1 MKPDT
6 ATLPAWPYPRW
17 IAHRGAGKLAPENTL
32 AAFRLGAAHG
42 YRMFECD
49 AKLSAD
55 GVVFLMHDATLER
68 TTNGQGIGGE
78 LPWPALS
85 QLDAGGWHS
94 RAFAGEALPT
104 LEALA
109 RFCQAN
115 GHLLNI
121 EIKPTPGTERLTGER
136 VARVAAELWAS
147 APRLPLLTSFQPDAL
162 HGAARIAPHLPRGVL
177 LDEWRD
183 DVFEHMAEHG
193 HQALVCRHTLWTPE
207 RIDQAALRGIWR
219 LSYTVNDPE
228 IAQTLWGWGHEA
240 IITDAVDVF
249 DPRA

>member
-1 MKPDT
+1 MTP
-6 ATLPAWPYPRW
+6 WPYPRW
-17 IAHRGAGKLAPENTL
+17 IAHRGAGVLAPENTL
-32 AAFRLGAAHG
+32 AAFQHGARHG
-42 YRMFECD
+42 FRMFECD
-49 AKLSAD
+49 VKLSAD
-55 GVVFLMHDATLER
+55 GVPFLLHDATLER
-68 TTNGQGIGGE
+68 TTNGTGLAGE
-78 LPWPALS
+78 RQWVDLS
-85 QLDAGGWHS
+85 QLDAGAWHS
-94 RAFAGEALPT
+94 EAHRGEALCT
-104 LEALA
+104 LQTLS
-109 RFCQAN
+109 RWLI
-115 GHLLNI
+115 GRGLMLNI

-162 HGAARIAPHLPRGVL
+162 LGAARIAPHLPRGVL

-219 LSYTVNDPE
+219 LSYTVNDPQ